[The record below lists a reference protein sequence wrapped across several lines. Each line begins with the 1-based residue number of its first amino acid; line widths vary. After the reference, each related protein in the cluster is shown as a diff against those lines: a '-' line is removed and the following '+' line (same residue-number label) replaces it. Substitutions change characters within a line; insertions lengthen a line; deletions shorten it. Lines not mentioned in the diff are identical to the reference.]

1 MRRLLLLS
9 LVTSAFV
16 SCSHDFGT
24 YGSQIDPSTLKDKD
38 PNEVTKEDIQAN
50 VANIFG
56 AIDPEQDWNMV
67 TSGTINVTADANL
80 PGITKVQI
88 LTESPFFNNDAK
100 VLCEADAKS
109 GETVTLA
116 FEAPIANKRLIA
128 ACVNSEGVYHIQ
140 GFDIGQT
147 SVNFSSRAATRAA
160 TRGDAGYPSPSG
172 IKVEFKNST
181 PSFNAARTIW
191 LTRPQQAAT
200 AS

>member
-88 LTESPFFNNDAK
+88 LTESPTTPRCSA
-100 VLCEADAKS
+100 
-109 GETVTLA
+109 
-116 FEAPIANKRLIA
+116 R
-128 ACVNSEGVYHIQ
+128 
-140 GFDIGQT
+140 QT
-147 SVNFSSRAATRAA
+147 PRAARQSHLHS
-160 TRGDAGYPSPSG
+160 RLPSPIS
-172 IKVEFKNST
+172 V
-181 PSFNAARTIW
+181 
-191 LTRPQQAAT
+191 
-200 AS
+200 

>member
-88 LTESPFFNNDAK
+88 LTARVS
-100 VLCEADAKS
+100 
-109 GETVTLA
+109 
-116 FEAPIANKRLIA
+116 I
-128 ACVNSEGVYHIQ
+128 
-140 GFDIGQT
+140 T
-147 SVNFSSRAATRAA
+147 SRDSILV
-160 TRGDAGYPSPSG
+160 
-172 IKVEFKNST
+172 
-181 PSFNAARTIW
+181 
-191 LTRPQQAAT
+191 RPA
-200 AS
+200 